1 MIKCYRRKTRTY
13 NNKILV
19 SEEISGIFLCEES
32 KRPLNKNILLNGI
45 FVDTRNSAHLGD
57 VLTIVLNYPED
68 NSNIVPKKMH
78 LDIVYE
84 DEHILA
90 INKPAGIA
98 VHPSFLH
105 FDDSLANGVK
115 YYFDTIGLEK
125 KIRAVNRIDLN
136 TSGLVLFAKNEYI
149 QECLIKQ
156 MNSSLFEKIYL
167 AVVCGKLPKKIGT
180 INAPIARKENSII
193 ERKVS
198 NNGQTAIT
206 HYEILQEFENY
217 SLVKC
222 ILETGRTH
230 QIRCQLSE
238 NKMPIKGDLKYGAKR
253 SEKMGGIRLHAG
265 KIALFHPVTK
275 EYLEFFGDF
284 PFEDN
289 LWLEVKKSIK
299 NIEDLEK

>member
-1 MIKCYRRKTRTY
+1 MNLTYKVELDIIINDILSKKLNISTRLKNKLIK
-13 NNKILV
+13 
-19 SEEISGIFLCEES
+19 
-32 KRPLNKNILLNGI
+32 NKNILLNGI
-45 FVDTRNSAHLGD
+45 FVDTRNTAHLGD

-68 NSNIVPKKMH
+68 NSNIVPKKMN

-98 VHPSFLH
+98 VHPSILH
-105 FDDSLANGVK
+105 FDDSLANGIK
-115 YYFDTIGLEK
+115 FYFDTIGLRK

-156 MNSSLFEKIYL
+156 MNSSNFEKIYL
-167 AVVCGKLPKKIGT
+167 AIVSGKLSKKVGT

-193 ERKVS
+193 ERYVS
-198 NNGQTAIT
+198 TNGQTAIT
-206 HYEILQEFENY
+206 HYKVLQEFEDY

-230 QIRCQLSE
+230 QIRVHMAHIGHPLIGDSLYSSYNQNFISRQALHSYKMNFMHPISKQKLS
-238 NKMPIKGDLKYGAKR
+238 
-253 SEKMGGIRLHAG
+253 
-265 KIALFHPVTK
+265 
-275 EYLEFFGDF
+275 LEAPLPKD
-284 PFEDN
+284 
-289 LWLEVKKSIK
+289 IK
-299 NIEDLEK
+299 NLISQ